1 MVKINQLEI
10 ENRAP
15 PRCPFC
21 GSIENHGNICD
32 WCHNPI
38 TDDYINDESENK
50 KMLEVKVTITAAT
63 DLMTVLNNI
72 AAALDGKNLHTVCNQ
87 FGADSKHI
95 DNMGTINMGVGGKT
109 QPATPTAPVAT
120 PAQVLGAPLS
130 ATPAQTA
137 TPIAPT
143 VPVATPGP
151 AVTPTANVAPAPI
164 VPTSAP
170 QYTLD
175 MIATAGSALIDA
187 GKMDQ
192 LMGLLGK
199 FGVASLTELAPESY
213 GAVANELRALG
224 AAI

>member
-1 MVKINQLEI
+1 
-10 ENRAP
+10 
-15 PRCPFC
+15 
-21 GSIENHGNICD
+21 
-32 WCHNPI
+32 
-38 TDDYINDESENK
+38 
-50 KMLEVKVTITAAT
+50 MLEMKVTITAAT
-63 DLMTVLNNI
+63 DLMAVLNNI
-72 AAALDGKNLHTVCNQ
+72 AAALDGKNPHTVCNQ

-95 DNMGTINMGVGGKT
+95 DNAGTINMGVGGNT
-109 QPATPTAPVAT
+109 QPATPTAPVNPTPAPVAT
-120 PAQVLGAPLS
+120 PAPAPGAPLS

-137 TPIAPT
+137 TSIAPT
-143 VPVATPGP
+143 VPVAGLAP
-151 AVTPTANVAPAPI
+151 AAAPAANVAPAPA

-192 LMGLLGK
+192 LMQLLGK

>member
-1 MVKINQLEI
+1 M
-10 ENRAP
+10 
-15 PRCPFC
+15 
-21 GSIENHGNICD
+21 
-32 WCHNPI
+32 
-38 TDDYINDESENK
+38 
-50 KMLEVKVTITAAT
+50 
-63 DLMTVLNNI
+63 
-72 AAALDGKNLHTVCNQ
+72 
-87 FGADSKHI
+87 
-95 DNMGTINMGVGGKT
+95 
-109 QPATPTAPVAT
+109 
-120 PAQVLGAPLS
+120 S

-143 VPVATPGP
+143 VPVATPAP
-151 AVTPTANVAPAPI
+151 TVTPVANVTPAPA

>member
-1 MVKINQLEI
+1 
-10 ENRAP
+10 
-15 PRCPFC
+15 
-21 GSIENHGNICD
+21 
-32 WCHNPI
+32 
-38 TDDYINDESENK
+38 
-50 KMLEVKVTITAAT
+50 MLEMKVTITAAT
-63 DLMTVLNNI
+63 DLMAALNNI
-72 AAALDGKNLHTVCNQ
+72 AAALDGKNPHTVCNQ

-95 DNMGTINMGVGGKT
+95 DNAGTINMGVGGNT
-109 QPATPTAPVAT
+109 QPATPTAPVNPT
-120 PAQVLGAPLS
+120 PAPVAAPAQAPGAPLS

-143 VPVATPGP
+143 VPVVAP
-151 AVTPTANVAPAPI
+151 APAAAPAANVAPALA

-192 LMGLLGK
+192 LMQLLGK

>member
-1 MVKINQLEI
+1 
-10 ENRAP
+10 
-15 PRCPFC
+15 
-21 GSIENHGNICD
+21 
-32 WCHNPI
+32 
-38 TDDYINDESENK
+38 
-50 KMLEVKVTITAAT
+50 MLEMKVTITAAT
-63 DLMTVLNNI
+63 DLMAVLNNI
-72 AAALDGKNLHTVCNQ
+72 AAALDGKNPHTVCNQ

-95 DNMGTINMGVGGKT
+95 DNAGTINMGVGGNI
-109 QPATPTAPVAT
+109 QPATPTAPVNPTPAPVAT
-120 PAQVLGAPLS
+120 PAPAPGAPLS

-137 TPIAPT
+137 IPIAPT
-143 VPVATPGP
+143 VPVAGLAP
-151 AVTPTANVAPAPI
+151 AAAPAANVAPAPA

-192 LMGLLGK
+192 LMQLLGK

>member
-1 MVKINQLEI
+1 MLEI
-10 ENRAP
+10 KVQLSA
-15 PRCPFC
+15 
-21 GSIENHGNICD
+21 
-32 WCHNPI
+32 
-38 TDDYINDESENK
+38 TDDLI
-50 KMLEVKVTITAAT
+50 AAMRN
-63 DLMTVLNNI
+63 L
-72 AAALDGKNLHTVCNQ
+72 AAALDGENLKPAAKA
-87 FGADSKHI
+87 GASAASAPI
-95 DNMGTINMGVGGKT
+95 A
-109 QPATPTAPVAT
+109 QPATPMAPVNPT
-120 PAQVLGAPLS
+120 PAQVTQPT
-130 ATPAQTA
+130 ATPATMPAIAETTA
-137 TPIAPT
+137 
-143 VPVATPGP
+143 
-151 AVTPTANVAPAPI
+151 APA

>member
-1 MVKINQLEI
+1 
-10 ENRAP
+10 
-15 PRCPFC
+15 
-21 GSIENHGNICD
+21 
-32 WCHNPI
+32 
-38 TDDYINDESENK
+38 
-50 KMLEVKVTITAAT
+50 MLEMKVTITAAT
-63 DLMTVLNNI
+63 DLMAVLNNI
-72 AAALDGKNLHTVCNQ
+72 AAALDGKNPHTVCNQ

-95 DNMGTINMGVGGKT
+95 DNAGTINMGVGGNT
-109 QPATPTAPVAT
+109 QPATPTAPVNPTPAPVAT
-120 PAQVLGAPLS
+120 PAPAPGAPLS
-130 ATPAQTA
+130 ATPSQTA
-137 TPIAPT
+137 IPIAPT
-143 VPVATPGP
+143 VPVAGLAP
-151 AVTPTANVAPAPI
+151 AAAPAANVAPAPA

-192 LMGLLGK
+192 LMQLLGK

>member
-1 MVKINQLEI
+1 MPAIAE
-10 ENRAP
+10 
-15 PRCPFC
+15 
-21 GSIENHGNICD
+21 
-32 WCHNPI
+32 
-38 TDDYINDESENK
+38 TT
-50 KMLEVKVTITAAT
+50 VTPATMPAIAETTAA
-63 DLMTVLNNI
+63 
-72 AAALDGKNLHTVCNQ
+72 
-87 FGADSKHI
+87 
-95 DNMGTINMGVGGKT
+95 
-109 QPATPTAPVAT
+109 PA
-120 PAQVLGAPLS
+120 
-130 ATPAQTA
+130 
-137 TPIAPT
+137 
-143 VPVATPGP
+143 
-151 AVTPTANVAPAPI
+151 

>member
-1 MVKINQLEI
+1 
-10 ENRAP
+10 
-15 PRCPFC
+15 
-21 GSIENHGNICD
+21 
-32 WCHNPI
+32 
-38 TDDYINDESENK
+38 
-50 KMLEVKVTITAAT
+50 MLEMKVTITAAT
-63 DLMTVLNNI
+63 DLMAVLNNI
-72 AAALDGKNLHTVCNQ
+72 AAALDGKNPHTVCNQ

-95 DNMGTINMGVGGKT
+95 DNAGTINMGVGGKA
-109 QPATPTAPVAT
+109 QPATPTAPVNPTPAPVAT
-120 PAQVLGAPLS
+120 PAPAPGAPLS

-143 VPVATPGP
+143 VPVAAP
-151 AVTPTANVAPAPI
+151 APTVTPAANVAPAPA

>member
-1 MVKINQLEI
+1 
-10 ENRAP
+10 
-15 PRCPFC
+15 
-21 GSIENHGNICD
+21 
-32 WCHNPI
+32 
-38 TDDYINDESENK
+38 
-50 KMLEVKVTITAAT
+50 MLEVKVSITAA
-63 DLMTVLNNI
+63 DLANAINNL
-72 AAALDGKNLHTVCNQ
+72 AAALDRKNPHTVCNQ
-87 FGADSKHI
+87 FGGNSNCI
-95 DNMGTINMGVGGKT
+95 DNVGTITMGFDGKA
-109 QPATPTAPVAT
+109 QPTTPTAPVTPT
-120 PAQVLGAPLS
+120 PAPVAPTAQAPGAPLS

-143 VPVATPGP
+143 VPVATPAP
-151 AVTPTANVAPAPI
+151 TVTPAANVTLTPA

>member
-1 MVKINQLEI
+1 
-10 ENRAP
+10 
-15 PRCPFC
+15 
-21 GSIENHGNICD
+21 
-32 WCHNPI
+32 
-38 TDDYINDESENK
+38 
-50 KMLEVKVTITAAT
+50 MLEMKVTITAAT
-63 DLMTVLNNI
+63 DLMAVLNNI
-72 AAALDGKNLHTVCNQ
+72 AAALDGKNPHTVCNQ

-95 DNMGTINMGVGGKT
+95 DNAGTINMGVGGNT
-109 QPATPTAPVAT
+109 QPATPTAPVNPTPAPVAT
-120 PAQVLGAPLS
+120 PAPAPGAPLS

-143 VPVATPGP
+143 VPVAGLAP
-151 AVTPTANVAPAPI
+151 AAAPAANVAPAPA

-192 LMGLLGK
+192 LVQLLGK

>member
-1 MVKINQLEI
+1 
-10 ENRAP
+10 
-15 PRCPFC
+15 
-21 GSIENHGNICD
+21 
-32 WCHNPI
+32 
-38 TDDYINDESENK
+38 
-50 KMLEVKVTITAAT
+50 MLEMKIQLSATEEFIAAMKNLTAA
-63 DLMTVLNNI
+63 LNGENLKPAAKAGASAASAPI
-72 AAALDGKNLHTVCNQ
+72 A
-87 FGADSKHI
+87 
-95 DNMGTINMGVGGKT
+95 
-109 QPATPTAPVAT
+109 QPATPAFAAMKNLTAAPVNPT
-120 PAQVLGAPLS
+120 PAPAPGAPLS

-143 VPVATPGP
+143 GPVA
-151 AVTPTANVAPAPI
+151 APAPTVTPAANVTPAPA

-192 LMGLLGK
+192 LMALLGK

>member
-1 MVKINQLEI
+1 MLEI
-10 ENRAP
+10 KVQLSA
-15 PRCPFC
+15 
-21 GSIENHGNICD
+21 
-32 WCHNPI
+32 
-38 TDDYINDESENK
+38 TDDLI
-50 KMLEVKVTITAAT
+50 AAMRN
-63 DLMTVLNNI
+63 L
-72 AAALDGKNLHTVCNQ
+72 AAALNGENLKPAAKA
-87 FGADSKHI
+87 GALAASAPI
-95 DNMGTINMGVGGKT
+95 A
-109 QPATPTAPVAT
+109 QPATPAAPVNPTTAPA
-120 PAQVLGAPLS
+120 PGAPLS

-143 VPVATPGP
+143 VPVAQP
-151 AVTPTANVAPAPI
+151 APVANTAPAPT

-192 LMGLLGK
+192 LMQLLGK

>member
-1 MVKINQLEI
+1 MLEI
-10 ENRAP
+10 KVQLSA
-15 PRCPFC
+15 
-21 GSIENHGNICD
+21 
-32 WCHNPI
+32 
-38 TDDYINDESENK
+38 TDD
-50 KMLEVKVTITAAT
+50 L
-63 DLMTVLNNI
+63 I
-72 AAALDGKNLHTVCNQ
+72 AAMRNLATALNGENLKPAAKA
-87 FGADSKHI
+87 GASAASAPI
-95 DNMGTINMGVGGKT
+95 A
-109 QPATPTAPVAT
+109 QPATPAFAAMKKLTAAPVAT
-120 PAQVLGAPLS
+120 PAPAPGAPLS

-143 VPVATPGP
+143 VPVAVP
-151 AVTPTANVAPAPI
+151 AHAAAPAANAAPAPA

>member
-1 MVKINQLEI
+1 
-10 ENRAP
+10 
-15 PRCPFC
+15 
-21 GSIENHGNICD
+21 
-32 WCHNPI
+32 
-38 TDDYINDESENK
+38 
-50 KMLEVKVTITAAT
+50 MLEMKVTITAAT
-63 DLMTVLNNI
+63 DLMAVLNNI
-72 AAALDGKNLHTVCNQ
+72 AAALDGKNPHTVCNQ

-95 DNMGTINMGVGGKT
+95 DNVGTINMGVGGNT
-109 QPATPTAPVAT
+109 QPATPTAPVNPTPAPVAT
-120 PAQVLGAPLS
+120 PAQAPGAPLS

-143 VPVATPGP
+143 VPVATPAP
-151 AVTPTANVAPAPI
+151 TVTPVANVAPAPA

>member
-1 MVKINQLEI
+1 
-10 ENRAP
+10 
-15 PRCPFC
+15 
-21 GSIENHGNICD
+21 
-32 WCHNPI
+32 
-38 TDDYINDESENK
+38 
-50 KMLEVKVTITAAT
+50 MLEMKVTITAAT
-63 DLMTVLNNI
+63 DLMAVLNNI
-72 AAALDGKNLHTVCNQ
+72 AAALDGKNPHTVCNQ
-87 FGADSKHI
+87 FGADNKHI
-95 DNMGTINMGVGGKT
+95 DNVGTINMGVGGNT
-109 QPATPTAPVAT
+109 QPATPTAPVNPTPAPVAT
-120 PAQVLGAPLS
+120 PAQAPGAPLS

-143 VPVATPGP
+143 VPVAAP
-151 AVTPTANVAPAPI
+151 APTVTPAANVAPAPA

>member
-1 MVKINQLEI
+1 
-10 ENRAP
+10 
-15 PRCPFC
+15 
-21 GSIENHGNICD
+21 
-32 WCHNPI
+32 
-38 TDDYINDESENK
+38 
-50 KMLEVKVTITAAT
+50 MLEMKVTITAAT
-63 DLMTVLNNI
+63 DLMAVLNNI

-95 DNMGTINMGVGGKT
+95 DNAGTINMGVGGNT
-109 QPATPTAPVAT
+109 QPATPTAPVNPTPAPVAT
-120 PAQVLGAPLS
+120 PAPAPGAPLS

-143 VPVATPGP
+143 VPVAGLAP
-151 AVTPTANVAPAPI
+151 AAAPAANVAPAPA

-192 LMGLLGK
+192 LMQLLGK

>member
-1 MVKINQLEI
+1 MLEI
-10 ENRAP
+10 KVQLSA
-15 PRCPFC
+15 
-21 GSIENHGNICD
+21 
-32 WCHNPI
+32 
-38 TDDYINDESENK
+38 TDDLI
-50 KMLEVKVTITAAT
+50 AAMRN
-63 DLMTVLNNI
+63 L
-72 AAALDGKNLHTVCNQ
+72 AAALDGKTPDH
-87 FGADSKHI
+87 AAA
-95 DNMGTINMGVGGKT
+95 IN
-109 QPATPTAPVAT
+109 TAPINTPINPT
-120 PAQVLGAPLS
+120 PAQVTQPTAAPATMPTIAETT
-130 ATPAQTA
+130 ATPATMPTIAETTA
-137 TPIAPT
+137 
-143 VPVATPGP
+143 
-151 AVTPTANVAPAPI
+151 APA

>member
-1 MVKINQLEI
+1 
-10 ENRAP
+10 
-15 PRCPFC
+15 
-21 GSIENHGNICD
+21 
-32 WCHNPI
+32 
-38 TDDYINDESENK
+38 
-50 KMLEVKVTITAAT
+50 MLEMKITITAAT
-63 DLMTVLNNI
+63 DLMAVLNNI
-72 AAALDGKNLHTVCNQ
+72 AAALDGKNPHTVCNQ

-95 DNMGTINMGVGGKT
+95 DNVGTINMGVGGKA
-109 QPATPTAPVAT
+109 QPATPTAPVNPTPAPVAT
-120 PAQVLGAPLS
+120 PAPAPGAPLS

-143 VPVATPGP
+143 VPVAQP
-151 AVTPTANVAPAPI
+151 APVANTAPAPT

-192 LMGLLGK
+192 LMQLLSK

-213 GAVANELRALG
+213 GAVAGELRALG
-224 AAI
+224 ATI

>member
-1 MVKINQLEI
+1 
-10 ENRAP
+10 
-15 PRCPFC
+15 
-21 GSIENHGNICD
+21 
-32 WCHNPI
+32 
-38 TDDYINDESENK
+38 
-50 KMLEVKVTITAAT
+50 MLEMKVTITAAT
-63 DLMTVLNNI
+63 DLMAALNNI
-72 AAALDGKNLHTVCNQ
+72 AAALDGKNPHTVCNQ

-95 DNMGTINMGVGGKT
+95 DNAGTINMGVGGDT
-109 QPATPTAPVAT
+109 QPATPAFAAMKKLTAAPVAT
-120 PAQVLGAPLS
+120 PAPAPGAPLS

-137 TPIAPT
+137 TPIVPM
-143 VPVATPGP
+143 VPVATPAP
-151 AVTPTANVAPAPI
+151 AVTPAANVTPAPA

-213 GAVANELRALG
+213 GAVANELRAMG

>member
-1 MVKINQLEI
+1 
-10 ENRAP
+10 
-15 PRCPFC
+15 
-21 GSIENHGNICD
+21 
-32 WCHNPI
+32 
-38 TDDYINDESENK
+38 
-50 KMLEVKVTITAAT
+50 MLEMKIQLSATEELIAAMKNLTAA
-63 DLMTVLNNI
+63 LNGENLKPAAKAGASAASAPI
-72 AAALDGKNLHTVCNQ
+72 A
-87 FGADSKHI
+87 
-95 DNMGTINMGVGGKT
+95 
-109 QPATPTAPVAT
+109 QPATPAAPVNPTTASA
-120 PAQVLGAPLS
+120 PGAPLS

-137 TPIAPT
+137 TPI
-143 VPVATPGP
+143 VPMVTVATPAP
-151 AVTPTANVAPAPI
+151 AVTPAANVTPAPT

>member
-1 MVKINQLEI
+1 
-10 ENRAP
+10 
-15 PRCPFC
+15 
-21 GSIENHGNICD
+21 
-32 WCHNPI
+32 
-38 TDDYINDESENK
+38 
-50 KMLEVKVTITAAT
+50 MLEMKVTITAAT
-63 DLMTVLNNI
+63 DLMAVLNNI
-72 AAALDGKNLHTVCNQ
+72 AAALDGKNPHTVCNQ
-87 FGADSKHI
+87 FGTDSKHI
-95 DNMGTINMGVGGKT
+95 DNVGTINMGVGGNA
-109 QPATPTAPVAT
+109 QPATPTAPVNPTPAPVAT
-120 PAQVLGAPLS
+120 PAQTPGAPLS

-143 VPVATPGP
+143 VPVAAP
-151 AVTPTANVAPAPI
+151 APAAAPAANVAPAPA

-175 MIATAGSALIDA
+175 MIATAGSVLIDA

>member
-1 MVKINQLEI
+1 
-10 ENRAP
+10 
-15 PRCPFC
+15 
-21 GSIENHGNICD
+21 
-32 WCHNPI
+32 
-38 TDDYINDESENK
+38 
-50 KMLEVKVTITAAT
+50 MLEMKVTITAAT
-63 DLMTVLNNI
+63 DLMAVLNNI
-72 AAALDGKNLHTVCNQ
+72 AAALDGKNPHTVCNQ
-87 FGADSKHI
+87 FGADNKHI
-95 DNMGTINMGVGGKT
+95 DNVGTINMGVGGNT
-109 QPATPTAPVAT
+109 QPATPTAPVNPTPAPVAT
-120 PAQVLGAPLS
+120 PAQAPGAPLS

-143 VPVATPGP
+143 VPVAAPAP
-151 AVTPTANVAPAPI
+151 AVTPAANVAPAPA

>member
-1 MVKINQLEI
+1 
-10 ENRAP
+10 
-15 PRCPFC
+15 
-21 GSIENHGNICD
+21 
-32 WCHNPI
+32 
-38 TDDYINDESENK
+38 
-50 KMLEVKVTITAAT
+50 MLEMKITIAAP
-63 DLMTVLNNI
+63 DL
-72 AAALDGKNLHTVCNQ
+72 AAALNNLALSLNGKNPHTVCNQ
-87 FGADSKHI
+87 YGENNHQI
-95 DNMGTINMGVGGKT
+95 ENVGTLKMSAGT
-109 QPATPTAPVAT
+109 ASTTPAPVNPTPAPVAA
-120 PAQVLGAPLS
+120 PAQAPGAPLS

-143 VPVATPGP
+143 VPAATPAP
-151 AVTPTANVAPAPI
+151 AVTPAANATQAPT

-170 QYTLD
+170 QYTLE

-192 LMGLLGK
+192 LMQLLGK

>member
-1 MVKINQLEI
+1 
-10 ENRAP
+10 
-15 PRCPFC
+15 
-21 GSIENHGNICD
+21 
-32 WCHNPI
+32 
-38 TDDYINDESENK
+38 
-50 KMLEVKVTITAAT
+50 MLEMKVTITAAT
-63 DLMTVLNNI
+63 DLMAVLNNI

-95 DNMGTINMGVGGKT
+95 DNVGTINMGVGGKT
-109 QPATPTAPVAT
+109 QPATPTAPVNPTPAPVAT
-120 PAQVLGAPLS
+120 PAPAPGAPLS

-143 VPVATPGP
+143 VPVA
-151 AVTPTANVAPAPI
+151 APAPTVTPAANVTPAPA